1 MSCAW
6 DEAEES
12 NERRIT
18 MRLLTNL
25 LAMGVMAL
33 LVSPAQAGCGA
44 CGTHD
49 KDAKGTDKAG
59 DDAACAVCSAD
70 AGDVVAPEN
79 AGAKTDTAV
88 KVETKESLAEISSAS
103 LKVLLESGVPLVL
116 LDARSGKYDDGKRI
130 PGARSLNVNSTKEEI
145 SEIIKDKNGLIV
157 TYCSNLQ
164 CPASA
169 ALARHLK
176 ELGYSNVLEY
186 SPGIA
191 GWLEAGNQV
200 ETVKK

>member
-1 MSCAW
+1 MK
-6 DEAEES
+6 
-12 NERRIT
+12 
-18 MRLLTNL
+18 LLTNL
-25 LAMGVMAL
+25 FAVGMIAL
-33 LVSPAQAGCGA
+33 LISPALASCGSCGTDEKHIKAPDKERETTADAECSVGA
-44 CGTHD
+44 CE
-49 KDAKGTDKAG
+49 
-59 DDAACAVCSAD
+59 
-70 AGDVVAPEN
+70 VATPDN
-79 AGAKTDTAV
+79 AGTKADTEVKAKV
-88 KVETKESLAEISSAS
+88 KETMAEISSES

-130 PGARSLNVNSTKEEI
+130 PGAGSLNANSTKEEI

-186 SPGIA
+186 RPGIA

-200 ETVKK
+200 ETIKK